1 MSNSDSD
8 LDIGAFLVGTILG
21 GLVGAALGLLFAP
34 QSGAETRMMIRD
46 KSIELRDDARARAE
60 EMARD
65 AKVKA
70 EELQR
75 RGQVVLE
82 EQKARLDAAVEAAKA
97 PPQVKK
103 T

>member
-1 MSNSDSD
+1 MSNGDND
-8 LDIGAFLVGTILG
+8 LDIGAFLLGTILG

-34 QSGAETRMMIRD
+34 QSGEETRLMIRD
-46 KSIELRDDARARAE
+46 KVNETATEARERAE
-60 EMARD
+60 EMARE
-65 AKVKA
+65 ARTKA
-70 EELQR
+70 EDLQK

-103 T
+103 A